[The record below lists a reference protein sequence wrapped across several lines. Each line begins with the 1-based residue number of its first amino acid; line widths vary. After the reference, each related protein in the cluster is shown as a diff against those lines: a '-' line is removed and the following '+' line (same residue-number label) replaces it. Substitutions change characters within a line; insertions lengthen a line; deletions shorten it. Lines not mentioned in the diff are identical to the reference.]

1 MSISSQSAREQFRVS
16 YSLARASVRGA
27 SSLSAVPALI
37 PASVSVE
44 AARVIDSRFSRVAVR
59 HQSWLTRGLR
69 SSSGVSATECGR
81 WLSHA
86 RCALYAQWSFRRSI
100 LGGVL

>member
-1 MSISSQSAREQFRVS
+1 MLQNNQSARENFRVS
-16 YSLARASVRGA
+16 YSMARCAVRGA
-27 SSLSAVPALI
+27 SSLSAVPTLI
-37 PASVSVE
+37 PSAVSVE

-69 SSSGVSATECGR
+69 SSSGRSAVECGR

-86 RCALYAQWSFRRSI
+86 RCAIYAQWSFRRSI